1 MQDIE
6 MAFHESHI
14 SSFRPD
20 VFCKKDVLKT
30 FAKFTGKHVYQSLSL
45 LQNTS
50 DGYFC
55 LFENN
60 FLVINTTKEVLKI
73 EGITS
78 A

>member
-30 FAKFTGKHVYQSLSL
+30 FAKFTGKHVYQSLWYRTPFIEHLWWL
-45 LQNTS
+45 LLS
-50 DGYFC
+50 F
-55 LFENN
+55 
-60 FLVINTTKEVLKI
+60 
-73 EGITS
+73 
-78 A
+78 